1 MADQN
6 VKINIG
12 SSYNGEGMTKA
23 VKSLADLDTTSKKAT
38 RAVGSLAGAF
48 QGLGDSAGQ

>member
-12 SSYNGEGMTKA
+12 SSYNGEGVA
-23 VKSLADLDTTSKKAT
+23 KSIGGLKK
-38 RAVGSLAGAF
+38 VGSAA
-48 QGLGDSAGQ
+48 S